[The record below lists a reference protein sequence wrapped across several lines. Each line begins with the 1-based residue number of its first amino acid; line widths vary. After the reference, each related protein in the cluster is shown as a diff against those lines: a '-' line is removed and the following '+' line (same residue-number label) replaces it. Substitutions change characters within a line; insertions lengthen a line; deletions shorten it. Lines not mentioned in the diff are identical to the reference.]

1 MALWPCFFGRCA
13 MGHWIFGFVR
23 LSHWPP
29 GHRTRSIGRRVPDT
43 WATVL
48 PDPPNGPCLW
58 PHVPSGSPTFRTLN
72 NYWWKDYCRPWNDS
86 WWTFSGRLSIVE
98 RQWSTISGRPSKAT
112 IDGRP
117 RSVTI
122 DRQPWIV
129 NHCRSIIGSR
139 LLMCE
144 Y

>member
-1 MALWPCFFGRCA
+1 MALLLRALCRGPPDLRIRPTVPLATGSSDTFHRTPSSGH
-13 MGHWIFGFVR
+13 MGHRASGPTQWS
-23 LSHWPP
+23 LSL
-29 GHRTRSIGRRVPDT
+29 
-43 WATVL
+43 A
-48 PDPPNGPCLW
+48 PCSLR
-58 PHVPSGSPTFRTLN
+58 SPTFRTLN

-86 WWTFSGRLSIVE
+86 WWTFNGRLSIVE

-112 IDGRP
+112 NDGRP